1 MPLHTL
7 LRLVGHGVLEQD
19 DVSSLLGKHGL
30 YRLIQL
36 FKEQEVDMDALL
48 TLTRDDLAELGVAD
62 PKDIAK
68 LLKLIKMLSSVR
80 SGTTVRC
87 RCPLKVCPCPS
98 VLLLPLRRRWLY

>member
-1 MPLHTL
+1 M
-7 LRLVGHGVLEQD
+7 
-19 DVSSLLGKHGL
+19 LGKHGL